1 MRTRSFTPSG
11 LIRGWYSV
19 LLILCCAPAYV
30 VAQPPEAVDAPLP
43 IRLGMS
49 TALSGPAQFLG
60 YHMKLGVEAAI
71 HEANQAGGVHGR
83 SIELVA
89 FDDGYEPG
97 RTAPNMRRLINE
109 EGVVAVVGNVGTPT
123 AVAAIPISNELR
135 TPFYG
140 AFTGAGVLRKT
151 PPDRYVVNYR
161 ASYAQET
168 ASMVDALIEIAGL
181 RPEEVAFFTQRDAY
195 GDDGFQG
202 GVQALVRH
210 GLTDLSQIAHGR
222 YSRNTIAIENALA
235 DIMQAPTPCR
245 AVIMVGAY
253 TPCAKFIKLAREV
266 GLNPIFLNVS
276 FVGAMPLANA
286 LGDDAEGVI
295 VTQVVPSPEG
305 KSPIIVEYR
314 EALMAI
320 DPKAELTYGSLEGYL
335 STRVLLRAMSGI
347 PGEIDRE
354 SIIAALESLGQ
365 FELGEGFLMSLD
377 GLDHQASDRVWASVI
392 TGGSV
397 VPFQWDQLRSS
408 GNFMAE
414 TETDAE

>member
-1 MRTRSFTPSG
+1 
-11 LIRGWYSV
+11 
-19 LLILCCAPAYV
+19 
-30 VAQPPEAVDAPLP
+30 
-43 IRLGMS
+43 MS

-168 ASMVDALIEIAGL
+168 AAMVDALIEIAGL

-276 FVGAMPLANA
+276 FVGAMPLANE

-392 TGGSV
+392 TGGTV